1 MAKKP
6 LTPEEK
12 KALKALK
19 SIKKT
24 SKPGDVQKTL
34 DSLSSKD
41 KATMSKAI
49 RKSAPA
55 SRPAKVNKPAKQA
68 TPTEIKVRGRSS
80 GQLKTIKIDST
91 PRRGGGLR
99 GFGGGGG
106 LFGTKNR

>member
-12 KALKALK
+12 KALKAVK
-19 SIKKT
+19 SIKKS

-34 DSLSSKD
+34 DSLSLKD
-41 KATMSKAI
+41 KATISRAI

-68 TPTEIKVRGRSS
+68 TPAEIKVRSRST
-80 GQLKTIKIDST
+80 GELKTIKIDST

-99 GFGGGGG
+99 GMLGGGSG
-106 LFGTKNR
+106 LGRANR

>member
-19 SIKKT
+19 SIKKA

-34 DSLSSKD
+34 DSLPSKD
-41 KATMSKAI
+41 KATISRAI

-68 TPTEIKVRGRSS
+68 SPVEIKVRNKRTGKLVSF
-80 GQLKTIKIDST
+80 KTGAT
-91 PRRGGGLR
+91 PRGGSM
-99 GFGGGGG
+99 GFGGGSG
-106 LFGTKNR
+106 LRGSVNK